1 MDTGFVTREQERLL
15 GELFSF
21 LRIPS
26 VSTLPAN
33 AGDCRRAAEWLMDEF
48 TRLKCAKVT
57 LLEGK
62 GHPIVW
68 AESPRV
74 PGKPTVLVYGH

>member
-33 AGDCRRAAEWLMDEF
+33 AGDCRRAADW
-48 TRLKCAKVT
+48 R
-57 LLEGK
+57 
-62 GHPIVW
+62 
-68 AESPRV
+68 
-74 PGKPTVLVYGH
+74 